1 MIGAAAA
8 IERKKQGSVEFYAR
22 ASRGAAMLR
31 PYTDFGAGCAV
42 VADQAATGDD

>member
-1 MIGAAAA
+1 VIGAAANA
-8 IERKKQGSVEFYAR
+8 KKKRCSVEFYAR
-22 ASRGAAMLR
+22 ASWGAAMLR